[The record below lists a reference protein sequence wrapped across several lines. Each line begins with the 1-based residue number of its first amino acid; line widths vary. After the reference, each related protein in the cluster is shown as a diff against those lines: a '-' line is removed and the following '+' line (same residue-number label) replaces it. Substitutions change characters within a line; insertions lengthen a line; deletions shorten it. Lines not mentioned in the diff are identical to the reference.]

1 MDFRILAPGT
11 RTLCRTLL
19 AEGHILTMQVLT
31 LDSDGTAVA
40 EPFAAE
46 TAATRFEPSPVML
59 IRADCVTDTLL
70 DDIAMI
76 MKKDAPLREVN
87 LYLSAA
93 GLYSTIAGKGVA
105 IAFS

>member
-1 MDFRILAPGT
+1 MDFRILACGT

-19 AEGHILTMQVLT
+19 AEGHIQAMQVLT
-31 LDSDGTAVA
+31 LDTDGTAAA
-40 EPFAAE
+40 EPFAVE

-59 IRADCVTDTLL
+59 ISADCITDTLL
-70 DDIAMI
+70 DDIAML
-76 MKKDAPLREVN
+76 MEKADPLREVN

-93 GLYSTIAGKGVA
+93 GLYTSPSENCVA

>member
-19 AEGHILTMQVLT
+19 AEGHIQAMKVLT
-31 LDSDGTAVA
+31 LDTDCTAAV
-40 EPFAAE
+40 EPFAVE

-59 IRADCVTDTLL
+59 ISADCITDTLL
-70 DDIAMI
+70 DDIAMLI
-76 MKKDAPLREVN
+76 EKADPLREVN

-93 GLYSTIAGKGVA
+93 GLYTSPSENCVA

>member
-1 MDFRILAPGT
+1 MDFRILACGT

-19 AEGHILTMQVLT
+19 AEGHIQAMQVLT
-31 LDSDGTAVA
+31 LDTDGTAAA
-40 EPFAAE
+40 EPFAVE

-59 IRADCVTDTLL
+59 IRADSITDTLL
-70 DDIAMI
+70 DDIAML
-76 MKKDAPLREVN
+76 MEKADPLREVN

-93 GLYSTIAGKGVA
+93 GLYAHVAGNYVA

>member
-1 MDFRILAPGT
+1 MDFRILACGT

-19 AEGHILTMQVLT
+19 AEGHIQAMQVLT
-31 LDSDGTAVA
+31 LDTDGTAAA
-40 EPFAAE
+40 EPFAVE

-59 IRADCVTDTLL
+59 ISADCITDTLL
-70 DDIAMI
+70 DDIAML
-76 MKKDAPLREVN
+76 MEKADPLREGN

-93 GLYSTIAGKGVA
+93 VLYTSPSENCVA

>member
-19 AEGHILTMQVLT
+19 AEGHILAMQVLT
-31 LDSDGTAVA
+31 LDSDGTAAA
-40 EPFAAE
+40 EPFAVE

-59 IRADCVTDTLL
+59 IRTDSISDTLL
-70 DDIAMI
+70 DDIAML
-76 MKKDAPLREVN
+76 MEKTDPLREVN
-87 LYLSAA
+87 RYLSAA
-93 GLYSTIAGKGVA
+93 GLYTVAAGNCVA